1 MIDLLRKYTQKF
13 VSRWLILLMDVVVS
27 GVTFVLAT
35 LIRFNFDLTYFD
47 VNLFKYHFL
56 VVIAVRTLFFY
67 LTKTYH
73 GIVRHTSMEDASL
86 IFRAVFSSTIVLIL
100 ISVMASGSWGQ
111 YFRIPLT
118 IMVIDFFILLFA
130 MLFIRLTIKAGYD
143 YLLRNSGSDSK
154 KVIIYG
160 AGLLG
165 MIAKNTLLRNKS
177 KNIEVLCF
185 IDDNPNMVGK
195 TIEGIKV
202 LSRKDAMLI
211 YLSNEKKK
219 KEIDVIFAIGAINI
233 SNKNEIIDEFL
244 ELGVSMKSI
253 PPAEQW
259 INGELSVNQIQNI
272 KIEDLLDREQIRLNN
287 SLIQDHIFGKRIF
300 ITGAAGSIG
309 SEIVRQL
316 IPFHPKELILIDQ
329 AESGLYDLETE
340 LKRIHS
346 SKINGTEINV
356 EVCNV
361 TDETLVNHLFQHYK
375 PEIVFHAAAYKH
387 VPMMEKNPYN
397 AFKVNVRGTKIVADF
412 SSKYKVEKFVLISTD
427 KAVNPTNVM
436 GATKRMAEI
445 YVQSLNSNEK
455 NDTRYIVTRFG
466 NVLGS
471 NGSVIP
477 LFKKQIESGGPVT
490 VTHPDIIRFFMTIP
504 EACQLVLEAGAM
516 GKGGEIFVF
525 DMGKPVK
532 IAHLAKKMILLSG
545 YEPNVDIKIEY
556 TGLRE
561 GEKLYEELLGN
572 GEIELQTHH
581 SKIKI
586 AKLQIYDY
594 ERINRE
600 LEQICKN
607 LIYKSNMDIVS
618 FLKQEIPEFLSNNS
632 IYELLDDN
640 PLQENHR

>member
-1 MIDLLRKYTQKF
+1 MIDFLRKYTQKF
-13 VSRWLILLMDVVVS
+13 VSRWLILLMDVVVT
-27 GVTFVLAT
+27 GFAFALAT
-35 LIRFNFDLTYFD
+35 FIRFNFDLTYFD
-47 VNLFKYHFL
+47 VNLFKYHLLL
-56 VVIAVRTLFFY
+56 VIVVRTLFFV

-73 GIVRHTSMEDASL
+73 GIVRHTSMEDATL
-86 IFRAVFSSTIVLIL
+86 IFKAVFSSTIVLLL
-100 ISVMASGSWGQ
+100 ISTLSNAPWSEYYQ
-111 YFRIPLT
+111 IPHSILL
-118 IMVIDFFILLFA
+118 IDFFILLFSL
-130 MLFIRLTIKAGYD
+130 LFIRMAIKAGYD
-143 YLLRNSGSDSK
+143 YLLRNSGTETQ

-185 IDDNPNMVGK
+185 IDDNPNVIGK
-195 TIEGIKV
+195 SIEGIKV
-202 LSRKDAMLI
+202 LSKKDAI
-211 YLSNEKKK
+211 ETYLSDEKQK
-219 KEIDVIFAIGAINI
+219 KETDVIFAIGAINI
-233 SNKNEIIDEFL
+233 SDKNDIIDEFL
-244 ELGVSMKSI
+244 DLGVSMKSI

-272 KIEDLLDREQIRLNN
+272 KIEDLLDREQILLNN
-287 SLIQDHIFGKRIF
+287 SLIQDHVFGKRIF

-329 AESGLYDLETE
+329 AESALYDLETE
-340 LKRIHS
+340 LKRIHT
-346 SKINGTEINV
+346 SKINSTEINV

-361 TDETLVNHLFQHYK
+361 TDETLVNHLFEHYR

-455 NDTRYIVTRFG
+455 NQTRYIVTRFG

-477 LFKKQIESGGPVT
+477 LFKKQIENGGPVT

-532 IAHLAKKMILLSG
+532 IAHLARKMILLSG
-545 YEPNVDIKIEY
+545 YEPNIDIKIEY
-556 TGLRE
+556 TGLRD
-561 GEKLYEELLGN
+561 GEKLFEELLGS
-572 GEIELQTHH
+572 GEYELKTHH

-586 AKLQIYDY
+586 ARLEVYDY

-600 LEQICKN
+600 LDNICKN
-607 LIYKSNMDIVS
+607 LIYKSNMEIVS

-632 IYELLDDN
+632 IYELLDNN
-640 PLQENHR
+640 PLQENHG

>member
-1 MIDLLRKYTQKF
+1 MIDFLRRYTQKF
-13 VSRWLILLMDVVVS
+13 VSRWLILLMDVTVS
-27 GVTFVLAT
+27 AVTFVLAT
-35 LIRFNFDLTYFD
+35 FIRFNFDLTYFD
-47 VNLFKYHFL
+47 VNLFKYHLL
-56 VVIAVRTLFFY
+56 VVISVRTGFF
-67 LTKTYH
+67 LLKKTYH
-73 GIVRHTSMEDASL
+73 GIVRHTSMEDFTL
-86 IFRAVFSSTIVLIL
+86 IFKAITSSTLVLLIL
-100 ISVMASGSWGQ
+100 SATVGGPLRD
-111 YFRIPLT
+111 YFRIPVSIL
-118 IMVIDFFILLFA
+118 IIDFFILLVS
-130 MLFIRLTIKAGYD
+130 LLLIRLTVKAGYD
-143 YLLRNSGSDSK
+143 YLLRNTNLGTK

-177 KNIEVLCF
+177 KNTEILCF
-185 IDDNPNMVGK
+185 IDDNPNMIGK

-202 LSRKDAMLI
+202 LSKKDACEN
-211 YLSNEKKK
+211 YLTDEKKK
-219 KEIDVIFAIGAINI
+219 KDIEVIFAIGAINI
-233 SNKNEIIDEFL
+233 SDKNEIIEEFL
-244 ELGVSMKSI
+244 DLGISMKSV

-272 KIEDLLDREQIRLNN
+272 KIEDLLDREQIKLNN
-287 SLIQDHIFGKRIF
+287 SLIQEHVFGKRIF

-316 IPFHPKELILIDQ
+316 LPFKPKELILIDQ
-329 AESGLYDLETE
+329 AESALYDLETE
-340 LKRIHS
+340 LKRIPF
-346 SKINGTEINV
+346 SKTNGIEVSV

-361 TDETLVNHLFQHYK
+361 TDETLIHQLFQHYK

-387 VPMMEKNPYN
+387 VPLMEKNPYN
-397 AFKVNVRGTKIVADF
+397 AFKVNVNGTKLVADLA
-412 SSKYKVEKFVLISTD
+412 SKYRVEKFVLISTD

-445 YVQSLNSNEK
+445 YVQSLNANTK
-455 NDTRYIVTRFG
+455 NSTRFIVTRFG

-477 LFKKQIESGGPVT
+477 LFKKQIEKGGPVT
-490 VTHPDIIRFFMTIP
+490 VTHPDIIRYFMTIP

-516 GKGGEIFVF
+516 GNGGEIYVF

-532 IAHLAKKMILLSG
+532 IAHLARKMILLSG
-545 YEPNVDIKIEY
+545 FEPNKDIKIEF

-561 GEKLYEELLGN
+561 GEKLYEELLGS
-572 GEIELQTHH
+572 GEYELPTHH

-586 AKLQIYDY
+586 AKLQVYDY
-594 ERINRE
+594 SRINHE
-600 LEQICKN
+600 LEMICRN

-632 IYELLDDN
+632 IYELLDNN
-640 PLQENHR
+640 PLQENHG

>member
-1 MIDLLRKYTQKF
+1 
-13 VSRWLILLMDVVVS
+13 MDVAVT
-27 GVTFVLAT
+27 GFTFVLAT
-35 LIRFNFDLTYFD
+35 FIRFNFDLTYFD
-47 VNLFKYHFL
+47 VNLFKYHLIL
-56 VVIAVRTLFFY
+56 VIGIRTIFFF

-86 IFRAVFSSTIVLIL
+86 ILRAVFFSSLSLIL
-100 ISVMASGSWGQ
+100 ISTFASGPMGE
-111 YFRIPLT
+111 YFQIPLS
-118 IMVIDFFILLFA
+118 ILVIDFFILLFS

-143 YLLRNSGSDSK
+143 YMLRNSGTTSQ

-165 MIAKNTLLRNKS
+165 MIAKNTMLRNKS

-185 IDDNPNMVGK
+185 IDDNPNMISK

-202 LSRKDAMLI
+202 LSRKDAVET
-211 YLSNEKKK
+211 YLAAEDKK
-219 KEIDVIFAIGAINI
+219 KEIEVIFAIGAINI
-233 SNKNEIIDEFL
+233 SDKNEIIEEFL
-244 ELGVSMKSI
+244 DLGVSMKSI

-272 KIEDLLDREQIRLNN
+272 KIEDLLDREQIKLNN
-287 SLIQDHIFGKRIF
+287 SLIQEHVFGKRIF

-316 IPFHPKELILIDQ
+316 IPFQPKELILIDQ
-329 AESGLYDLETE
+329 SESALYDLETE
-340 LKRIHS
+340 LTRIHS
-346 SKINGTEINV
+346 TKIKGTEVNV

-361 TDETLVNHLFQHYK
+361 TDETLVNQLFQHYK

-397 AFKVNVRGTKIVADF
+397 AFKINVRGTKIVADLA
-412 SSKYKVEKFVLISTD
+412 SQYKVEKFVLISTD

-445 YVQSLNSNEK
+445 YVQSLNSNSK
-455 NDTRYIVTRFG
+455 NTTRFIVTRFG

-477 LFKKQIESGGPVT
+477 LFKKQIQHGGPIT

-516 GKGGEIFVF
+516 GNGGEIYVF

-532 IAHLAKKMILLSG
+532 IAHLARKMILLSG

-556 TGLRE
+556 TGLRD

-572 GEIELQTHH
+572 GEFELPTHH

-586 AKLQIYDY
+586 AKLPVYDFD
-594 ERINRE
+594 RISKE
-600 LEQICKN
+600 LDHICKN

-618 FLKQEIPEFLSNNS
+618 FLKKEIPEFLSNNS
-632 IYELLDDN
+632 IYELLDNDN
-640 PLQENHR
+640 PLQEKHG